1 MVRKKK
7 NGVTQSETML
17 ELLENHKGYDDFY
30 PSDGDQEIGFS
41 IPKKN
46 DDSDVDMYWLRIKN
60 YFEI

>member
-1 MVRKKK
+1 VRKKK

-46 DDSDVDMYWLRIKN
+46 DDSDVDMY
-60 YFEI
+60 